1 MDRRAH
7 WEGVYRTKGPELVS
21 WFQAE
26 ARLSLDLITRHAAT
40 GAAIADIGG
49 GASRLVDGLLAAGH
63 RAVQVLDLSAAA
75 LTAAQARL
83 GPAAATVR
91 WVVADVLTHEF
102 APAALDVWHD
112 RAVFHFLTD
121 PADRAR
127 YVDQV
132 RHAVK
137 PGGLVLVATF
147 AEDGPLKCSGLE
159 VARYAPDALHAQFGA
174 EFRVIESHRE
184 EHHTPA
190 GAAQRFTYCLC
201 RHEPRGDVRRVA

>member
-7 WEGVYRTKGPELVS
+7 WEGVYRTKGPEQVS

-26 ARLSLDLITRHAAT
+26 ARLSLELITRHAPP

-63 RAVQVLDLSAAA
+63 RTVQVLDLSAAA
-75 LTAAQARL
+75 LAAAQARL
-83 GPAAATVR
+83 GPAATPVC
-91 WVVADVLTHEF
+91 WVVADVLTHDF
-102 APAALDVWHD
+102 APASLDVWHD

-121 PADRAR
+121 LADRAR
-127 YVDQV
+127 YVAQV
-132 RHAVK
+132 QRAVR

-159 VARYAPDALHAQFGA
+159 VARYSPDALHAQFGA
-174 EFRVIESHRE
+174 DFGVIESHRE
-184 EHHTPA
+184 EHHTPT
-190 GAAQRFTYCLC
+190 GAVQRFTYCLC
-201 RHEPRGDVRRVA
+201 RHEPPSDARRVA

>member
-7 WEGVYRTKGPELVS
+7 WEGVYTTKAPEQVS

-26 ARLSLDLITRHAAT
+26 ARLSLELITRHAAP

-49 GASRLVDGLLAAGH
+49 GASRLVDGLLAHGFGDV
-63 RAVQVLDLSAAA
+63 RVLDIAGAALAAA
-75 LTAAQARL
+75 QLRL
-83 GPAAATVR
+83 GAAAARVQ
-91 WVVADVLTHEF
+91 WVVDDVLAAEF
-102 APAALDVWHD
+102 VPASLDVWHD

-127 YVDQV
+127 YVAQV
-132 RHAVK
+132 QRAVR

-159 VARYAPDALHAQFGA
+159 VARYSPDALHAQFGA
-174 EFRVIESHRE
+174 DFRVLEGHRE
-184 EHHTPA
+184 EHHTPS
-190 GAAQRFTYCLC
+190 GAVQRFTYCLC
-201 RHEPRGDVRRVA
+201 RHEPPRDARRVA

>member
-7 WEGVYRTKGPELVS
+7 WERVYAEKAPDQVS

-26 ARLSLDLITRHAAT
+26 ARLSLDLITRHAPS

-49 GASRLVDGLLAAGH
+49 GASRLVDGLLAAGQGH
-63 RAVQVLDLSAAA
+63 VQVLDLSAAA
-75 LTAAQARL
+75 LDAAQARL
-83 GPAAATVR
+83 GPAAAQAR
-91 WVVADVLTHEF
+91 WIVADVLTHEF
-102 APAALDVWHD
+102 APASLDVWHD

-127 YVDQV
+127 YVAQV
-132 RHAVK
+132 RHAVR

-159 VARYAPDALHAQFGA
+159 VARYSPDALHAQFGA
-174 EFRVIESHRE
+174 DFRVLESHRE
-184 EHHTPA
+184 EHRTPG
-190 GAAQRFTYCLC
+190 GAVQRFTYCLC
-201 RHEPRGDVRRVA
+201 RHEPDRDARRVA

>member
-7 WEGVYRTKGPELVS
+7 WEGVYRTKGPEQVS

-26 ARLSLDLITRHAAT
+26 ARLSLDLITRHAPA

-63 RAVQVLDLSAAA
+63 RTVQVLDLSAAA
-75 LTAAQARL
+75 LAAAQARL
-83 GPAAATVR
+83 GPAATPVR
-91 WVVADVLTHEF
+91 WVVADVLTHDF
-102 APAALDVWHD
+102 APASLEVWHD

-121 PADRAR
+121 QADRAR

-132 RHAVK
+132 QRAVK

-159 VARYAPDALHAQFGA
+159 VARYSPDALHAKFGA
-174 EFRVIESHRE
+174 DFRVVESHRE
-184 EHHTPA
+184 EHRTPN
-190 GAAQRFTYCLC
+190 GAVQRFTYCLC
-201 RHEPRGDVRRVA
+201 RHEPHPDARRVA